1 MAYAHTNLSIESNL
15 DILDKYKQLIEAT
28 SDGESLYVRAREV
41 IRALKEDNM
50 ITNGD
55 EGAAIA
61 QVVSQLAGSGMS
73 SAISGALQWA
83 TAEKDIQFKKEEL
96 EYRIDQMK
104 LEAEKTEVDRDV
116 SAAQKIY
123 TQAKT
128 IREMGTPTILNG
140 NVASLPSEGL
150 LYNQIEGIKKDNE
163 IKIEQKTQI
172 KSQTKQVQAQ
182 VHKLVADTYVN
193 HGMFTGY
200 AVADTGITGAA
211 KIADTFV
218 TLSDLNKRVA
228 AEQAKGYALNAY
240 GTAASSSAGMIGTL
254 VAAEIPNLDM
264 TPYLTKWGTAVD
276 KLNQAVLPTFTQS
289 ALSL

>member
-1 MAYAHTNLSIESNL
+1 MAYEHTNLSIESNL

-41 IRALKEDNM
+41 IRALKDDNM

-200 AVADTGITGAA
+200 TVADTGITGAA

>member
-1 MAYAHTNLSIESNL
+1 MAYEHTTLSIESNL
-15 DILDKYKQLIEAT
+15 DILNKYKQLIEAT

-41 IRALKEDNM
+41 IRALKDDNM

-104 LEAEKTEVDRDV
+104 LEAEKTEFDRDV

-140 NVASLPSEGL
+140 DVASLPNEGL
-150 LYNQIEGIKKDNE
+150 LYNQNEGIKKDNE

-172 KSQTKQVQAQ
+172 QSQTKQVQAQ

>member
-172 KSQTKQVQAQ
+172 QSQTKQVQAQ

>member
-1 MAYAHTNLSIESNL
+1 MAYEHTNLSIESNL

-41 IRALKEDNM
+41 IRALKDDNM